1 MGNPIQTFLAVAAAE
16 LRTARRLVRT
26 WVFTALALGLNLSI
40 FAFYAYLEAS
50 YSPHLSAGR
59 LSPRLLMGQF
69 GVYLL
74 IAVLAGGIFLACD
87 MRVRNERARLAETLD
102 SRPPSNLV
110 VVAGQ
115 VAALAITAWL
125 TVVAALVVVQFFGIA
140 AVGLWGVDSTV
151 APVSLLSFA
160 LVDTLPALLFWCSTL
175 ALLAAALRKRLLVA
189 VAASAILGLV
199 VWCAPRIPV
208 YLVDALV
215 PVSNFADFGSD
226 LAPRFASIETLLQ
239 RISILVGATGLVA
252 MAAALHPR
260 TDGLRRRHLVW
271 GVGLTTLGAVG
282 IALLL
287 EHAMA
292 GMALREDWLALH
304 SRAASEEA
312 TTRPDVERLSGE
324 VVVEPGSMLALDV
337 SMTLSVPE
345 TARELHAL
353 VFSLNPGLR
362 ATAVSL
368 DGVEAEFAHQH
379 GLLSVALA
387 TPMQAGSRAVLSLR
401 AAGVPDGRFAYL
413 DGEIDP
419 LRKSASNRIASLGRE
434 AAIFEDAYVALMPAV
449 HWLPAAGAN
458 VHRDDPAQ
466 RTRDFFEVELTIHAP
481 RDWLVVAVGRRQLVD
496 PGVFRFESRVPV
508 SEVGLFASRFMR
520 RAIEVDGVEV
530 ELLMHAAH
538 SDVGDLFANAGD
550 VLGPRLEEM
559 QRRLKDHGVGYPFDS
574 LSVVEVPMRLR
585 AYRGG
590 WRLETQRGPPSVIVL
605 SEYARVQIPWTHR
618 LIKRYWRGDM
628 DDAEF
633 TMTWLWNL
641 VDDLDILDKYTPNL
655 LATTGA
661 SREGAAALDAVCREL
676 ALALL
681 IGETP
686 QFPEIANSA
695 HAMDGEDGLGGLLA
709 GMLAVLVADD
719 MGPVFGHSLSFSD
732 RPQVWEHAFVTPLS
746 DLQASGAASP
756 AVDVLALKGSR
767 VADAV
772 LDRFG
777 HEKAGALLAGLR
789 RGYAGRA
796 FTGEDFASVGEE
808 VGVDIE
814 SLLGDWLRSTS
825 APGFL
830 ASQVDVVRLRD
841 DDAGNSRYQARV
853 HVRNDEPV
861 LGAVF
866 LGVDRQAWMERTE
879 AFPVVGNSSVEIG
892 MVMPEPPSQLWLH
905 TYFSRNRIPVRLDLP
920 ADVDHT
926 AEQTATLI
934 GARPSDWRPAA
945 PDGIVIDDLDPGFV
959 VEPAGAVRRGG
970 VMARFRP
977 ALQFDRGLPQYTW
990 ALGAELD
997 GMWIRR
1003 EAPSSWG
1010 KYRRTMA
1017 LSVAGNGDRRVA
1029 FAADLAG
1036 GRWRL
1041 DFHVPRDPLPQ
1052 LPGENYAEP
1061 SFLGQLG
1068 RYEVWLRTAAGDTS
1082 IEFDGSAAAQG
1093 WNRLGVYELSGG
1105 PVDVVVSN
1113 RTTGDLVIADAV
1125 RWQPVS
1131 AKGS

>member
-1 MGNPIQTFLAVAAAE
+1 
-16 LRTARRLVRT
+16 
-26 WVFTALALGLNLSI
+26 
-40 FAFYAYLEAS
+40 
-50 YSPHLSAGR
+50 
-59 LSPRLLMGQF
+59 MGQF

-74 IAVLAGGIFLACD
+74 TTVLAGVIFLACD
-87 MRVRNERARLAETLD
+87 IRVREERARLAETLD

-110 VVAGQ
+110 MVAGQ
-115 VAALAITAWL
+115 VAGLVLTAWL
-125 TVVAALVVVQFFGIA
+125 TVLAALVVVQFFGVA

-151 APVSLLSFA
+151 EPVSLGSFA
-160 LVDTLPALLFWCSTL
+160 LVDTLPALLFWCSAL
-175 ALLAAALRKRLLVA
+175 ALLAAALHKRLLVA

-199 VWCAPRIPV
+199 VWCAPSIPV

-239 RISILVGATGLVA
+239 RVSILVGAAGLVA
-252 MAAALHPR
+252 MAAALQPR
-260 TDGLRRRHLVW
+260 SDGRRRRHLVS
-271 GVGLTTLGAVG
+271 GVGLTILGAVG

-287 EHAMA
+287 ERAMA

-304 SRAASEEA
+304 SRAATEEA
-312 TTRPDVERLSGE
+312 TTRPDIERLSGE
-324 VVVEPGSMLALDV
+324 VVVDPGSMLELDV
-337 SMTLSVPE
+337 SMTLLAPE
-345 TARELHAL
+345 TDARELRAL

-362 ATAVSL
+362 VTAISL
-368 DGVEAEFAHQH
+368 DGMEAEFTHQH

-387 TPMQAGSRAVLSLR
+387 APLQAGSRTVLAMRAV
-401 AAGVPDGRFAYL
+401 GVPDGRFAYL

-419 LRKSASNRIASLGRE
+419 LRKSASNRIGSLGRE

-449 HWLPAAGAN
+449 HWLPATGAN
-458 VHRDDPAQ
+458 VHRDDPA
-466 RTRDFFEVELTIHAP
+466 RRPRDFFEVELTIHAP
-481 RDWLVVAVGRRQLVD
+481 RDWLVVAVGRRQLVE

-508 SEVGLFASRFMR
+508 AEVGLFASRFQR
-520 RAIEVDGVEV
+520 QAIEVDGVEV
-530 ELLMHAAH
+530 ELLMHAVH
-538 SDVGDLFANAGD
+538 SDVGDLFADAHD
-550 VLGPRLEEM
+550 VLGLRLGEM
-559 QRRLKDHGVGYPFDS
+559 QRRLEDLGVGYPFDS

-605 SEYARVQIPWTHR
+605 SENVRVQIPWTHR
-618 LIKRYWRGDM
+618 AIERYSRDM

-641 VDDLDILDKYTPNL
+641 VDDLDILEKFTSNL

-676 ALALL
+676 ALALV

-686 QFPEIANSA
+686 QYLEIAKSA
-695 HAMDGEDGLGGLLA
+695 HAMDGEAGLGGLLA
-709 GMLAVLVADD
+709 GMFAVLVADD

-732 RPQVWEHAFVTPLS
+732 RPQVWEHALVTPLS
-746 DLQASGAASP
+746 NLQASGAASR
-756 AVDVLALKGSR
+756 AVEVLALKGSR
-767 VADAV
+767 VADAL

-777 HEKAGALLAGLR
+777 HDEVGALLAGLR
-789 RGYAGRA
+789 RGYAGRT
-796 FTGEDFASVGEE
+796 FTAEDFASVAGE
-808 VGVDIE
+808 VGVDVE
-814 SLLGDWLRSTS
+814 SLLGDWLRSAS

-830 ASQVDVVRLRD
+830 ASPVEVVRLRD
-841 DDAGNSRYQARV
+841 DDAGNPRYQARV

-866 LGVDRQAWMERTE
+866 LGVDRQAWMDRTE
-879 AFPVVGNSSVEIG
+879 AFPVVGNSSVELG

-905 TYFSRNRIPVRLDLP
+905 SYFSRNRIPIRLELP

-926 AEQTATLI
+926 AEQTATLV
-934 GARPSDWRPAA
+934 GARPSDWRPAP
-945 PDGIVIDDLDPGFV
+945 PDGIVIDDLDPGFA
-959 VEPAGAVRRGG
+959 VEPAGGVWRGG

-977 ALQFDRGLPQYTW
+977 ELQFDRGLPQYTW

-1010 KYRRTMA
+1010 KYRHTMA
-1017 LSVAGNGDRRVA
+1017 LSAAGSGDRRVVFSA
-1029 FAADLAG
+1029 ELAR

-1041 DFHVPRDPLPQ
+1041 DFHIPRDPLPQ
-1052 LPGENYAEP
+1052 LPGAEYVEP
-1061 SFLGQLG
+1061 SFIGHLG
-1068 RYEVWLRTAAGDTS
+1068 RYEMWLRTAGGDTS

-1093 WNRLGVYELSGG
+1093 WNRLGVFELAGG
-1105 PVDVVVSN
+1105 PVSVVVSH

-1125 RWQPVS
+1125 RWLPVS
-1131 AKGS
+1131 AKGP